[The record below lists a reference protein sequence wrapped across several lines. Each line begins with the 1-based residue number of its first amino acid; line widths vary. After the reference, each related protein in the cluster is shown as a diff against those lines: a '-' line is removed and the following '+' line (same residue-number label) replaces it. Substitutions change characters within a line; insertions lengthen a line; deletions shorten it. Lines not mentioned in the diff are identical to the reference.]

1 MFAHKSG
8 RGRRGGVAHWLRQL
22 IEHCTAETPS
32 AVINLG
38 GGDCFLSRK
47 NSDDGI
53 V

>member
-38 GGDCFLSRK
+38 GDCFLSRK
-47 NSDDGI
+47 NIDDGI